1 MTYVLF
7 FCRLHG
13 RSLGLNFSIGQSLRT
28 SCESVSSFCAS
39 PMFMTNLKHSLK
51 TNLVAISFFIVS
63 LPYLVKMVSVPG
75 SCFNIPVK
83 SVDETLAFSSVL

>member
-1 MTYVLF
+1 MFLSTAWSKSGPEFLYWPIATCFISGEYEVCVF
-7 FCRLHG
+7 FL
-13 RSLGLNFSIGQSLRT
+13 
-28 SCESVSSFCAS
+28 CAV
-39 PMFMTNLKHSLK
+39 FMKNLKHSLK

-83 SVDETLAFSSVL
+83 SVDETLALSSVL